1 MRCRVAQNGLT
12 VWRRLRYVGNKA
24 EAVKW
29 EAFCLGQFDYA
40 WNKKLNNKQEARGKM
55 LKL

>member
-1 MRCRVAQNGLT
+1 M
-12 VWRRLRYVGNKA
+12 VWRRLRYLASKE

-40 WNKKLNNKQEARGKM
+40 WNKKLNVKVCVVSSLAQQHR
-55 LKL
+55 LFLS